1 MPPTLKPAI
10 TFAEKKDLDPA
21 KLVRLYQQ
29 APWAKGRTIEDARE
43 MLRHT
48 DVAVTAWDGDL
59 LVGFGRVLTDYVYRA
74 TIWDVIVDK
83 GYQSQ
88 GIGAD
93 IVQRILNH
101 PRLKKSNSSG
111 SAPACQVFMKS
122 SASVRRNR
130 PEWSGPDLNRA
141 ARNSFRS
148 TLSLLSA
155 NLSHELRR
163 AAL

>member
-29 APWAKGRTIEDARE
+29 APWAKGRTIENARE

-59 LVGFGRVLTDYVYRA
+59 LIGFGRVLTDYVYRA

-101 PRLKKSNSSG
+101 PRLKKVELFWLCTRMPGFYEKLGFSSKEQTG
-111 SAPACQVFMKS
+111 MV
-122 SASVRRNR
+122 
-130 PEWSGPDLNRA
+130 W
-141 ARNSFRS
+141 ARSKQGRQ
-148 TLSLLSA
+148 
-155 NLSHELRR
+155 E
-163 AAL
+163 